1 MFNKTKKEY
10 EDDDGRVICNMDV
23 EGMRWHAKS
32 IRPKDSNA
40 TKVLQ
45 GEQMTR
51 SESWRYTWSAVL
63 AGLLIVSVFSVTW
76 VLFILFCTEIWFR

>member
-1 MFNKTKKEY
+1 MIGKQKKIY

-23 EGMRWHAKS
+23 EGTRWHDKS
-32 IRPKDSNA
+32 VRRRERAARNMPS
-40 TKVLQ
+40 

-51 SESWRYTWSAVL
+51 SEVWRYAGSAVL
-63 AGLLIVSVFSVTW
+63 AGLLIVMVFSVTS